1 MSTHDPEKL
10 EAALHQVLRSIPDRK
25 APAGLQ
31 SRVLAELS
39 RRAALPWWRK
49 SYAYWPAAIRA
60 AFFILS
66 AAAVALLVSG
76 LFALLHTP
84 TAAQGLAGV
93 EQPFAWLRVAAD
105 YVGSTEASV
114 RHVISLIPPLWLYGA
129 IGTVAVSYAS
139 LAAIGAATYRA
150 LTFGRPIR

>member
-1 MSTHDPEKL
+1 MSTHDSEKL
-10 EAALHQVLRSIPDRK
+10 EVAVHQVLRSIPDRK

-31 SRVLAELS
+31 ARVLAELS

-49 SYAYWPAAIRA
+49 SFAYWPAAFRA
-60 AFFILS
+60 AFFVGS

-93 EQPFAWLRVAAD
+93 EEPFAWLRLAGD
-105 YVGSTEASV
+105 YVASTKASIQ
-114 RHVISLIPPLWLYGA
+114 HIISLIPPLWLYGA
-129 IGTVAVSYAS
+129 IGAISLCYAS

-150 LTFGRPIR
+150 LTFGRPNR